1 MDGGKPQCKKP
12 IFEMKEA
19 KEKENNYGAQFQDRT
34 NQMEAT
40 TQDLDEKPSSSQYT

>member
-1 MDGGKPQCKKP
+1 MDGGKPASKKA

-19 KEKENNYGAQFQDRT
+19 TEKENNYGVFQERT

-40 TQDLDEKPSSSQYT
+40 TQDHDDKPTSSQYT